1 MDTINAF
8 LYSPF
13 MIAVQVFSFIISA
26 GLGVLYW
33 RILQE
38 TGVLERSIFETRTSW
53 NPERLAVADLAAKWQ
68 GVVARTATNDESQ
81 WKLAIIEADTILDEA
96 IKQLGFKG
104 KTMGDRMKQ
113 IKPGK
118 FPMLEEAWR
127 AHRVRNY
134 IVHDPTYHISAA
146 AASRVFGIYQDIF
159 IRLGIIHSV
168 ERSVAQQ

>member
-1 MDTINAF
+1 MEAINGF

-13 MIAVQVFSFIISA
+13 MISVQVFSFILSA
-26 GLGVLYW
+26 GLAVLYW

-53 NPERLAVADLAAKWQ
+53 NPERLAVADLASKWQ

-96 IKQLGFKG
+96 IKQLGYKG
-104 KTMGDRMKQ
+104 TTMGDRMKQ

-118 FPMLEEAWR
+118 FPMLEDAWR
-127 AHRVRNY
+127 VHRVRNY
-134 IVHDPTYHISAA
+134 IVHDPTYHISAQ
-146 AASRVFGIYQDIF
+146 AASRVFGIYQAIF
-159 IRLGIIHSV
+159 IRLGIIQNV
-168 ERSVAQQ
+168 ERSVAR